1 MSTKKTDWKQSQN
14 QKQLSIGNVSSHE
27 EEYPFPNEFN
37 QLIADMSMKELNE
50 LMNPIQKRFA
60 ESLWEAEN
68 YGGSIEKC
76 KKRLTEIHGSNW
88 REITS
93 IKEHMKNKKEY
104 YEMVLLIDYK
114 KQRDVHENSA
124 NINKD

>member
-1 MSTKKTDWKQSQN
+1 MLDPNNTDRQESQD
-14 QKQLSIGNVSSHE
+14 QKQLSICNRTTHE
-27 EEYPFPNEFN
+27 EKYPFLTEFSE
-37 QLIADMSMKELNE
+37 LISKMSIEELLE
-50 LMNPIQKRFA
+50 LTTHQQRMFA
-60 ESLWEAEN
+60 KALWEAEN

-104 YEMVLLIDYK
+104 YEMVLLIL
-114 KQRDVHENSA
+114 
-124 NINKD
+124 